1 MNVNNPV
8 RQQRKRKTV
17 NYNFA
22 NWTHKPWG
30 TTYTVKNTTGQTISD
45 PLIKKAYMNA
55 KGLVVGTKRK
65 LANNGSVTGNTNSG
79 LLKAYGFNTQ
89 KKANAAYEKIKQTV
103 AIIPG
108 IGNTPDTRVLRS
120 ALRGALEHFAS
131 PAVRQAHSGSLLETT
146 SFAVGAIEAGVNV
159 LYFDDAPLNKNI
171 VNATGLPRTFI
182 LKSEFSLNNTIKTME
197 TDPELRSVW
206 KMIVGLASNKSSV
219 AANPNNMR
227 AWVESK
233 TSVYKGFSGVEPDVL
248 EWIPDA
254 VGCPNGLINIYE
266 LKIGEG
272 KAETEP
278 AEAYQL
284 VKAKRTIELSFILAG
299 KKPPCFRLY
308 FLPWMYST
316 SANKR
321 PKFTNYKGYP
331 GHGVAA
337 WRILSTKDADG
348 YQVKELSRESFQ
360 KTTGLSA
367 DVMTMS
373 LDLLRTQEMSQL
385 LKILQ
390 HIRRHSLGFKST
402 SRQTYMRTAAA
413 LRRANRVPKKEVA
426 TFGNMQSVMQRAF
439 PGRNLPKGQDDLA
452 VYILSLPQGKVNAK
466 ASNIVSRAFKRLAAR
481 PESKWVAS
489 ANGRN
494 LNAGN
499 FGFTRNNNYISN
511 AEGPGIRN
519 NKEMQRIKAG
529 LARQD
534 VLNFTTRRELQGINF
549 KEKSQGSSA
558 NAAARNAA
566 AILNRAN
573 LNNTNATKF
582 EALYSTFLS
591 THGGGAGNVMRKA
604 IELKRNSTMNN
615 SLKNYYNEILTSRMG
630 AAS

>member
-1 MNVNNPV
+1 MNVTAPM
-8 RQQRKRKTV
+8 RQSRKRKTV
-17 NYNFA
+17 NYNFT

-30 TTYTVKNTTGQTISD
+30 STYTVKNSSGQTISD
-45 PLIKKAYMNA
+45 AITKKAYMNA
-55 KGLVVGTKRK
+55 KGLMVGEKRTLGNK
-65 LANNGSVTGNTNSG
+65 GSTRRNTNSG

-89 KKANAAYEKIKQTV
+89 KKANAAYEKIKKTV
-103 AIIPG
+103 SIIPG
-108 IGNTPDTRVLRS
+108 IENTPDTQVLRS

-159 LYFDDAPLNKNI
+159 LYFDDPPLNENI

-182 LKSEFSLNNTIKTME
+182 LKSAFSLNKTIKTME
-197 TDPELRSVW
+197 TDPDLREVW
-206 KMIVGLASNKSSV
+206 KMIVALASNKSSV

-227 AWVESK
+227 TGVESK

-254 VGCPNGLINIYE
+254 PGCPNGLINIYE

-284 VKAKRTIELSFILAG
+284 VKAKRTIELLFILAG
-299 KKPPCFRLY
+299 KKPPCFRLF

-316 SANKR
+316 PANKR
-321 PKFTNYKGYP
+321 PKFTNYKSYP

-337 WRILSTKDADG
+337 WRVLSTKDADG

-360 KTTGLSA
+360 KNTGLSA
-367 DVMTMS
+367 EVMTMS
-373 LDLLRTQEMSQL
+373 LDLLRTQEMTQL

-402 SRQTYMRTAAA
+402 SRQTFMRTAAA
-413 LRRANRVPKKEVA
+413 LRRSKRVPRKEVA
-426 TFGNMQSVMQRAF
+426 TFGNMKSVIQRAF

-452 VYILSLPQGKVNAK
+452 AYILSLPQGKVNAK
-466 ASNIVSRAFKRLAAR
+466 ASNIVSRAFKRIAAR

-489 ANGRN
+489 SNGRN
-494 LNAGN
+494 LNPNN

-549 KEKSQGSSA
+549 KEKSQGGSA
-558 NAAARNAA
+558 NAAARNAL
-566 AILNRAN
+566 AIMNRAN
-573 LNNTNATKF
+573 INSSPATQF
-582 EALYSTFLS
+582 EALYSNFLS
-591 THGGGAGNVMRKA
+591 IHGGGAGNVMRKA

-615 SLKNYYNEILTSRMG
+615 NSKSYYNGLLGRMR
-630 AAS
+630 AVV